1 MTASSSQN
9 RVRRHSVAFAV
20 AAATALVGATAQADE
35 NKCPPGAWFCA
46 ETEITIGVPGAQ
58 PPPAAPAPTVVA
70 PPPPVAAPPPPVVIY
85 TPAPAPVYAAPPPPQ
100 AYYPP
105 PPPPPPAAPRAR
117 SEVGLS
123 FRLNAASFG
132 RNDTIKDNGGDSGAA
147 GIGASLRFRPTPR
160 FALDIGLD
168 MIGGTDANGYKR
180 SEVPLTIL
188 GLLYLNPRSKA
199 QVYLLGGFGFSTAN
213 VDVTGDSNG
222 MMMSRREQYSYFG
235 ALFGGGMEFRVAKK
249 VALNFDVRGF
259 IRGRTDDAAANKPEF
274 TAKDGRTT
282 NTSGGAMF
290 TGGLTFYF

>member
-1 MTASSSQN
+1 MTGTSSSPT
-9 RVRRHSVAFAV
+9 RVRRLSVAFA
-20 AAATALVGATAQADE
+20 AAAALGVVSASAHADDSS
-35 NKCPPGAWFCA
+35 KCPPGSWFCA
-46 ETEITIGVPGAQ
+46 ETEIKIGVPG
-58 PPPAAPAPTVVA
+58 T
-70 PPPPVAAPPPPVVIY
+70 PPPPVATTPPPPAAPPPVVIY
-85 TPAPAPVYAAPPPPQ
+85 TPAPPPPVYTAPPP

-105 PPPPPPAAPRAR
+105 PPPPPPPAR
-117 SEVGLS
+117 PKSEIGLS
-123 FRLNAASFG
+123 FRLDAAAFG
-132 RNDTIKDNGGDSGAA
+132 PNDGRRGSDTGAA

-168 MIGGTDANGYKR
+168 ALGGTDANGYKR
-180 SEVPLTIL
+180 SEVPLSIL

-213 VDVTGDSNG
+213 VQVEESSSNG

-235 ALFGGGMEFRVAKK
+235 AMFGGGLEFRVAKK

-259 IRGRTDDAAANKPEF
+259 VRGRTDDAAASKPEF

-282 NTSGGAMF
+282 NTSGGALF